1 MSPWLSLLYF
11 HRSTILPESWVNLIR
26 HLGLDF
32 IPCKSFLEHAL
43 FSTRPAPSPGE
54 LTTNLAQLTG
64 NSSQSVKHVSSSA
77 GVGWEGTGVTLER
90 KPGCTH
96 HPLEDD
102 EKAEGNTQAVLDL
115 GHQLSSL
122 MLSFSSALIKGFPSP

>member
-1 MSPWLSLLYF
+1 MSPWLSLLYL
-11 HRSTILPESWVNLIR
+11 HPSTILPESRVNLIR

-32 IPCKSFLEHAL
+32 IPRKSFLEHTL
-43 FSTRPAPSPGE
+43 FSARPAPFPGE

-64 NSSQSVKHVSSSA
+64 NSSRSAKRVTSSTPVA
-77 GVGWEGTGVTLER
+77 WEGTGVTPGR

-102 EKAEGNTQAVLDL
+102 GKAEGNT
-115 GHQLSSL
+115 
-122 MLSFSSALIKGFPSP
+122 